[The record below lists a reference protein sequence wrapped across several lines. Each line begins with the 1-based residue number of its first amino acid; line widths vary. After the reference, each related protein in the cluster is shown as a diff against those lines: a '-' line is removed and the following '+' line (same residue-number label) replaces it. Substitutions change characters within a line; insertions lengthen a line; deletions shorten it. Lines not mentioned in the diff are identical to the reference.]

1 MKTTVFK
8 IILISEAILLM
19 NFFCSCNSK
28 DKIQLEKEKTEE
40 VAISI
45 INMIENNNR
54 EELKNSFKDKAI
66 QTQDFDL
73 GLEYIFNCYSG
84 KCENIIDSG
93 THIRDLFDNGKQTK
107 TALAYFDI
115 TTADSEFLLYFEYYL
130 KDEINHNTSK
140 ISTLK
145 LVRKAD
151 VSDDYNYGN
160 YYDRIGIY
168 NPKWDL
174 NLHNY

>member
-1 MKTTVFK
+1 MKTVVFK
-8 IILISEAILLM
+8 IILISEVILLM
-19 NFFCSCNSK
+19 SFFCSCNSN

-45 INMIENNNR
+45 INIIENNNR
-54 EELKNSFKDKAI
+54 EELKNHFTDKAI
-66 QTQDFDL
+66 QTQDFVS

-93 THIRDLFDNGKQTK
+93 THIRDSFDSGKQTK

-115 TTADSEFLLYFEYYL
+115 TTEDSEFLLYFEYYL

-145 LVRKAD
+145 LVKKSD
-151 VSDDYNYGN
+151 VDEKYNYGN
-160 YYDRIGIY
+160 CYDRIGIY
-168 NPKWDL
+168 NPEWDVDFQ
-174 NLHNY
+174 NY

>member
-1 MKTTVFK
+1 MKTVVFK
-8 IILISEAILLM
+8 IILISEVILLM

-54 EELKNSFKDKAI
+54 EELKNRFTDKAI

-115 TTADSEFLLYFEYYL
+115 TTADSEFLLYFEYCSIYSTWIPEYCFL
-130 KDEINHNTSK
+130 FFQLYFVCCSK
-140 ISTLK
+140 YFLTVFSMHS
-145 LVRKAD
+145 AM
-151 VSDDYNYGN
+151 
-160 YYDRIGIY
+160 
-168 NPKWDL
+168 
-174 NLHNY
+174 

>member
-1 MKTTVFK
+1 
-8 IILISEAILLM
+8 M

-54 EELKNSFKDKAI
+54 EELKNRFTDKAI

-84 KCENIIDSG
+84 KCENISLGRVETENRGDVLWL
-93 THIRDLFDNGKQTK
+93 HLIRN
-107 TALAYFDI
+107 
-115 TTADSEFLLYFEYYL
+115 S
-130 KDEINHNTSK
+130 
-140 ISTLK
+140 
-145 LVRKAD
+145 VR
-151 VSDDYNYGN
+151 Y
-160 YYDRIGIY
+160 I
-168 NPKWDL
+168 
-174 NLHNY
+174 